1 MASATP
7 RVFTIPGSL
16 PFLPTLIRALADG
29 TLTPDASPPR
39 GPLGL
44 AKATLYL
51 PTRRA
56 CRLARDAFLDG
67 LGVEAAVLPRI
78 VPLGD
83 IDEDELAFDEAA
95 GAAEPLDLPPALSG
109 LARRL
114 TLARLVLGFAERM
127 RPQAEGEPPLVVGTP
142 TAALAL
148 ADHLARLID
157 DMTVREI
164 PWDRLD
170 TLVPDEL
177 DEYWRLT
184 LRFLT
189 IAREEW
195 PRILA
200 ERQAIEPATRRDR
213 VIAAEAARLARK
225 QDGPVIVAGSTGS
238 MPATAR
244 FIAAVARLPHGA
256 IVLPG
261 LDTHL
266 DAESWA
272 LTGRPAQDGSIELE
286 SGHPQYAMH
295 SLLKQLGL
303 DRIGVAVLGGAP
315 AHDRAA
321 LLSEALRP
329 AATTDLWRSR
339 LAEPGFADK
348 LAASLSGLAVIEAG
362 NADEE
367 ALAIAV
373 ALREAVEERGRTAAL
388 ATPDRALARRV
399 AAALARWD
407 IVVADSGGDSLG
419 NTAAGIFARLAAE
432 TALGHLA
439 PAPLLALLK
448 HPLCRLG
455 ARENADARAV
465 AALERAVL
473 RGPRPRAGSKGLA
486 DALANFRSEL
496 AKLRHGEPS
505 TLHPSEPR
513 ALVSK
518 TDLAAAENL
527 VARLAGALAPLEDL
541 DSSRSHPLSA
551 LAARHREVVT
561 ALGADESGSVAALAG
576 ADGTAL
582 DSGFDEIIDE
592 PAAAEM
598 MVATTDYPE
607 LFRTAI
613 ADRVVR
619 QPPVLGSRVQIL
631 GLLEAR
637 LVAVDRMVLGGLV
650 EEVWPPKPHPDPWLN
665 RGMRHALGLDLP
677 ERRVGL
683 SAHDFAQ
690 LISGAP
696 DIVLTRAGKI
706 AGAPAV
712 PSRFLQRL
720 AAVAGER
727 WDPAVRRGQR
737 YLALARSLDRLSHPP
752 RRVPRPAPCPPRAAR
767 PISLSVTEI
776 EHWLRDPYT
785 IYAKHILKLP
795 RLDAVDLP
803 PGAKDRGIAIHN
815 AIGEFATAYPAQ
827 LPDDPEAELLRIGG
841 KHFAALN
848 DYPEARAFWWPR
860 FEAIARW
867 FVRFERERRA
877 AMTAA
882 LAEIR
887 GTLTIALGER
897 SFRLSARADRI
908 EQLAGGGYAILDFKT
923 GAPPSS
929 NQVRI
934 GMAPQLTL
942 EGAILRKGGFPGV
955 PAAASLAELTYVR
968 LTGGEPAGKTCKVEL
983 EELTPDAAADHA
995 LARFIGLLHRFEE
1008 EAMPYR
1014 SLVLPMWK
1022 NRYGTYDDLARVK
1035 EWSAGE
1041 EGEEE

>member
-1 MASATP
+1 M
-7 RVFTIPGSL
+7 
-16 PFLPTLIRALADG
+16 
-29 TLTPDASPPR
+29 
-39 GPLGL
+39 
-44 AKATLYL
+44 
-51 PTRRA
+51 
-56 CRLARDAFLDG
+56 
-67 LGVEAAVLPRI
+67 
-78 VPLGD
+78 
-83 IDEDELAFDEAA
+83 
-95 GAAEPLDLPPALSG
+95 
-109 LARRL
+109 
-114 TLARLVLGFAERM
+114 
-127 RPQAEGEPPLVVGTP
+127 VGTP
-142 TAALAL
+142 SAALAL

-164 PWDRLD
+164 PWERLD

-184 LRFLT
+184 LRFLA
-189 IAREEW
+189 IARKHW
-195 PRILA
+195 PRILG
-200 ERQAIEPATRRDR
+200 ERGAIEPATRRDR

-225 QDGPVIVAGSTGS
+225 PDGPVIVAGSTGS

-244 FIAAVARLPHGA
+244 FIAAVAGLPHGA
-256 IVLPG
+256 VVLPG

-272 LTGRPAQDGSIELE
+272 ALTGTPERLKDRPDEPE
-286 SGHPQYAMH
+286 SGHPQFAMH
-295 SLLKQLGL
+295 GLLKQLGL
-303 DRIGVAVLGGAP
+303 DRSGVAMLGDAP

-339 LAEPGFADK
+339 LAEPGFATR
-348 LAASLSGLAVIEAG
+348 LAASLSGLAVVEAA

-373 ALREAVEERGRTAAL
+373 ALREAVEAPGRTAAL

-407 IVVADSGGDSLG
+407 IVVADSGGEPLG
-419 NTAAGIFARLAAE
+419 DTAAGIFARLAAE

-455 ARENADARAV
+455 AKENAHARAV

-486 DALANFRSEL
+486 GALANFRAEL
-496 AKLRHGEPS
+496 AKLRQGEPS
-505 TLHPSEPR
+505 TLHPAEPR
-513 ALVSK
+513 VLVGE
-518 TDLAAAENL
+518 TDLAAAEDL
-527 VARLAGALAPLEDL
+527 VARLAQALAPLESL
-541 DSSRSHPLSA
+541 DSSRSHPLST
-551 LAARHREVVT
+551 LAVHHRAVVA

-576 ADGTAL
+576 ADGAAL
-582 DSGFDEIIDE
+582 DAAFDEIIDE
-592 PAAAEM
+592 SAATELT
-598 MVATTDYPE
+598 VTTDDYPE

-619 QPPVLGSRVQIL
+619 PPPVAGSRVQIL

-650 EEVWPPKPHPDPWLN
+650 EEAWPPRPRPDPWLN
-665 RGMRHALGLDLP
+665 RSMRHALGLDLP

-696 DIVLTRAGKI
+696 DVVLTRAAKI

-727 WDPAVRRGQR
+727 WTAAAQRGQR
-737 YLALARSLDRLSHPP
+737 YLALARGLDRPSHPP
-752 RRVPRPAPCPPRAAR
+752 RRVPRPAPRPPRAAR
-767 PISLSVTEI
+767 PVSLSVTEI

-815 AIGEFATAYPAQ
+815 AIGEFATTYPAQ
-827 LPDDPEAELLRIGG
+827 LPDDAEAELLRIGG

-877 AMTAA
+877 AVTGVQ
-882 LAEIR
+882 AEIR
-887 GTLTIALGER
+887 GTLTIAARRAQLPPVRARRPDRATRGRRLRNPRLQDR
-897 SFRLSARADRI
+897 SAAD
-908 EQLAGGGYAILDFKT
+908 EQS
-923 GAPPSS
+923 GAH
-929 NQVRI
+929 RHC
-934 GMAPQLTL
+934 
-942 EGAILRKGGFPGV
+942 
-955 PAAASLAELTYVR
+955 PAAHARRRNPAQRR
-968 LTGGEPAGKTCKVEL
+968 LPRRAGHGVARRTHLCAAHRRRAGGKTCKVEL
-983 EELTPDAAADHA
+983 KELTPDAAADHA

-1008 EAMPYR
+1008 ETTPYR
-1014 SLVLPMWK
+1014 SLVMPMWK